1 MDIPKKIEAKEAEI
15 NKLTTQIEEA
25 EKRNSS
31 NDESNLIVWRAKKLE
46 LNKHLTALFNQLN
59 SQGKQP

>member
-15 NKLTTQIEEA
+15 YKLATKIEEA
-25 EKRNSS
+25 EKGHSS
-31 NDESNLIVWRAKKLE
+31 NDAANLIVWRAKDLE
-46 LNKHLTALFNQLN
+46 LNKQLTALFNQLN